1 MSSYFLIPSLS
12 SMSDSDW
19 SIDPED
25 EPSDSIHAQQMPGYE
40 EREEQSP
47 VGMYGNQMGAE
58 PDHAPRTPR
67 ARAAPRCPLA
77 VSHRYRGRRG

>member
-1 MSSYFLIPSLS
+1 
-12 SMSDSDW
+12 MSDSDW

-47 VGMYGNQMGAE
+47 VGMYGNQMGGHGA
-58 PDHAPRTPR
+58 AGGGARPRE
-67 ARAAPRCPLA
+67 
-77 VSHRYRGRRG
+77 G